1 MTVQSGS
8 GEVGEAESSSASRGK
23 ILLLKK
29 KVEELEQQL
38 SKRNEEL
45 ATKVQLAH
53 RQNQLHRC

>member
-1 MTVQSGS
+1 MLVQSGS
-8 GEVGEAESSSASRGK
+8 GEAGEAESSSASRGK

-45 ATKVQLAH
+45 ATKVLLVH
-53 RQNQLHRC
+53 RQN